1 MSQNIDL
8 NLRDGVKMTR
18 ETLCAAQAALVHG
31 RFTYDRADEHIE
43 RLGLLILE
51 LDTHRPLGPNGKHG
65 DRHTAT
71 CGCEDIPTREATS

>member
-43 RLGLLILE
+43 RLGLVILE
-51 LDTHRPLGPNGKHG
+51 LDRHRPLGPNGKHG

-71 CGCEDIPTREATS
+71 CGCEEIPTGEATA